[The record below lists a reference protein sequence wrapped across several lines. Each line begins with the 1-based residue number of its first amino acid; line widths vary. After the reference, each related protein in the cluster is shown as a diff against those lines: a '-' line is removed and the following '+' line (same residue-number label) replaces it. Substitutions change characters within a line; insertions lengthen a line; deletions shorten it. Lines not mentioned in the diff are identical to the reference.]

1 MSDLSSIYC
10 TSSLPTSIWLL
21 SERKRTLTWLSSSM
35 TLKYNCV
42 GPGASPMMD
51 IKSLTNASSMT
62 LLGTFIVN
70 FSMRSFFTVWRYST
84 FCMANEKD
92 WLVGYSF
99 TYLAF
104 TNTEQ
109 PMDSFPFHFP
119 HSSPKRAISPEP
131 LKSSSVT
138 L

>member
-84 FCMANEKD
+84 FCMANEKTGSWD
-92 WLVGYSF
+92 IVSRILPSR
-99 TYLAF
+99 T
-104 TNTEQ
+104 
-109 PMDSFPFHFP
+109 P
-119 HSSPKRAISPEP
+119 SSPWIAFRSIFPTPRQRGLS
-131 LKSSSVT
+131 LQSH
-138 L
+138 